1 MTAHLTRVALAA
13 AVAAAGAGLL
23 QAQEAP
29 GRRLAVDFKVFGPAG
44 NLLDTLSPDD
54 VELRIDGKVRGV
66 KALRR
71 VVAGARA
78 VTTDAGLRQPFGT
91 NADAA
96 GGRTFLV
103 ILDED
108 SFRTGR
114 EEPFRNALTG
124 LLSRMTPTDFVSVIA
139 VPYGGT
145 KVPLTN
151 DHAKARHAIESTTG
165 QRAVGEDGSAMA
177 CRTRLVLESVEN
189 LLRGM
194 AGRVHPTTVVLL
206 TAGLAAPRR
215 DAPMALAPG
224 MCELQ
229 SEAFRRVAAAAGA
242 ARANFYIA
250 QPDDV
255 GTIGAPRN
263 ENISGVGFTGSDNP
277 LAGIEDLAGITGGVR
292 LPLTAL
298 GTSALD
304 RVDRESAAYWVAEI
318 DPQLTDFDSR
328 SRRLEIAV
336 RIPDATVRVRPEI
349 TFARQSTTAAS
360 RVTVSDMLMSTGSY
374 PELPL
379 RVVAHTLGT
388 PDDDVQ
394 VVLVAETEPRGGA
407 LSAAGAVLVD
417 GDGRVVS
424 RWNAVDAGE
433 SPLVGAMRVPPGAYR
448 LRVAAVDAG
457 GRGGAADYRFDA
469 SLVDVG
475 PLKLGSLI
483 LGLSRDG
490 ELTPRLEFGEE
501 PSALASFE
509 FYGGAEGMAVTAAL
523 EIAQTVDGQ
532 PLLTLPL
539 AIRAQGSGRYLA
551 MGTVPLGALPAG
563 DYAVRGV
570 LRLADGPSGRTIR
583 TLRKSR

>member
-1 MTAHLTRVALAA
+1 MTAHLARVALAA
-13 AVAAAGAGLL
+13 AVAAAAAGLV

-29 GRRLAVDFKVFGPAG
+29 GRRLMVDFKVFGPSG
-44 NLLDTLSPDD
+44 ELVETLAPAD
-54 VELRIDGKVRGV
+54 VELRIDGKVRDV

-78 VTTDAGLRQPFGT
+78 ATTDAGLQQPFGT

-96 GGRTFLV
+96 GGRTFLF

-151 DHAKARHAIESTTG
+151 DHAKARHAIEATTG
-165 QRAVGEDGSAMA
+165 QRSVGEDGSAMA

-189 LLRGM
+189 ILRGM
-194 AGRVHPTTVVLL
+194 AGRAHPTTVVLL

-263 ENISGVGFTGSDNP
+263 ESISGVGFNGSDNP
-277 LAGIEDLAGITGGVR
+277 LAGIEDLSGITGGVR

-298 GTSALD
+298 GTSALE
-304 RVDRESAAYWVAEI
+304 RVDQESAAYWVAEI
-318 DPQLTDFDSR
+318 EAQLSDFDQR
-328 SRRLEIAV
+328 SRRLEVSV
-336 RIPDATVRVRPEI
+336 RVPDTTVRVRPEI
-349 TFARQSTTAAS
+349 TFSRQATSSAT

-374 PELPL
+374 PDLPL
-379 RVVAHTLGT
+379 RVVAHTLGA
-388 PDDDVQ
+388 PGDEVQ
-394 VVLVAETEPRGGA
+394 VVLVAETDPRGGA
-407 LSAAGAVLVD
+407 LASAGAVLVD

-433 SPLVGAMRVPPGAYR
+433 SPLVGAMRVAPGNYR

-457 GRGGAADYRFDA
+457 GRGGAADYRFA
-469 SLVDVG
+469 AELTPVG
-475 PLKLGSLI
+475 PLKLGSLV

-490 ELTPRLEFGEE
+490 ELTPRLEFGDE

-509 FYGGAEGMAVTAAL
+509 FYGGTEGMAVSAAL
-523 EIAQTVDGQ
+523 EIARTLDGQ
-532 PLLTLPL
+532 PMISLPL
-539 AIRAQGSGRYLA
+539 AIRAQGEGRYLA
-551 MGTVPLGALPAG
+551 MGTVPIGALPAG
-563 DYAVRGV
+563 DYVVRGV
-570 LRLADGPSGRTIR
+570 LRLTDGPSGRTVR